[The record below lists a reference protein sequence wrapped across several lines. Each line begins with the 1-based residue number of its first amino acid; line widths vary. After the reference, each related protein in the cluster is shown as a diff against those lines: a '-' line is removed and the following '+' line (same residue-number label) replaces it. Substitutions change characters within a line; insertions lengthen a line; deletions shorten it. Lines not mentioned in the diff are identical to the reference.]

1 MHHTFKVLFYI
12 KRSAP
17 LKSGLVPIFGRI
29 AVNGRRTQFST
40 RLALPPEAWDVAQN
54 RAVGRAPEMA
64 HINQSLDAIRLEL
77 ERCYAELLQRRM
89 HVTPEL
95 VKDHYL
101 RGGSGRMG
109 LLQLVANHNREFS
122 QQVGVD
128 RSPSTL
134 QKYNSV
140 QRHLAQFIPTYT
152 EDTDLPLEAIDQ
164 RFVIAFH
171 GYLLREL
178 ALHKN
183 TVWIYLTALKH
194 LLQWGRKQGY
204 AIPDPFDGYRLRS
217 EHVRRAFLT
226 EQELV
231 QLLSL
236 SNLSPALALVRDLYL
251 FSCFT
256 GLSFVDLKGITRRQ
270 LSYVDGHWWIETTRH
285 KTGTQV
291 QVRLFD
297 ISYAIV
303 EKYASE
309 DPDQPIFPVPSNSW
323 CNRCLARLARMCGLT
338 KRITFHSARHTFATT
353 LTLSHGMPIEA
364 ISKLLGHQSIRTT
377 QIYATITRS
386 HLDRE
391 MNRLSQQ
398 LEPLAA
404 RWRQ

>member
-54 RAVGRAPEMA
+54 RAMGRAPEMA

-101 RGGSGRMG
+101 RGGYGRTG

-134 QKYNSV
+134 QKYNCV

-152 EDTDLPLEAIDQ
+152 EDTDLPL
-164 RFVIAFH
+164 
-171 GYLLREL
+171 
-178 ALHKN
+178 
-183 TVWIYLTALKH
+183 
-194 LLQWGRKQGY
+194 
-204 AIPDPFDGYRLRS
+204 
-217 EHVRRAFLT
+217 
-226 EQELV
+226 
-231 QLLSL
+231 
-236 SNLSPALALVRDLYL
+236 
-251 FSCFT
+251 
-256 GLSFVDLKGITRRQ
+256 
-270 LSYVDGHWWIETTRH
+270 
-285 KTGTQV
+285 
-291 QVRLFD
+291 
-297 ISYAIV
+297 
-303 EKYASE
+303 
-309 DPDQPIFPVPSNSW
+309 
-323 CNRCLARLARMCGLT
+323 
-338 KRITFHSARHTFATT
+338 
-353 LTLSHGMPIEA
+353 EA

-391 MNRLSQQ
+391 MSRLSQQ